1 MTTRRIGFRQ
11 FPARHYLMKS
21 NLRTHFPL
29 LTSAATIR
37 FVLLALLCAATTAH
51 AERYLTVEEAR
62 TLCFPAA
69 DKFEEQ
75 TVRFTPEQKK
85 SIEKQS
91 GLKVRNL
98 GNHFHV
104 ARQGTNT
111 LGVLVID
118 HVIGKHEIIDY
129 AVAITSTGAV
139 AQVEILEYRESHGME
154 IRGEKWRE
162 QFKGK
167 TTKSRLKL
175 NDDIYNI
182 SGATISCRQITD
194 GVKRVL
200 ATYDL
205 VLRPLSVVGDRLPD
219 AAKP

>member
-1 MTTRRIGFRQ
+1 MKLFNFRI
-11 FPARHYLMKS
+11 
-21 NLRTHFPL
+21 
-29 LTSAATIR
+29 
-37 FVLLALLCAATTAH
+37 FVLLALVCTVSTAR
-51 AERYLTVEEAR
+51 AERYLTVDEAR
-62 TLCFPAA
+62 KLCFPSA

-85 SIEKQS
+85 AIEKKS
-91 GLKVRNL
+91 GVKVRNL
-98 GNHFHV
+98 GNRFHI
-104 ARQGTNT
+104 ARQGTNV
-111 LGVLVID
+111 LGVLVVD
-118 HVIGKHEIIDY
+118 HVLGKHEIIDY
-129 AVAITSTGAV
+129 AVAITPAGGV

-167 TTKSRLKL
+167 TAGSKLKL

-205 VLRPLSVVGDRLPD
+205 VRPLPGMGERLSD